1 MNIFAMIS
9 IIFVVFMALM
19 IFVTPF
25 RTFVIGE
32 LSAIALLIGHYVPD
46 WLRSAARA
54 VGIYTF
60 ILAAVTLLG
69 FLLMF
74 IAILIGNPGLTGFLF
89 LFSLSLILLAWLP
102 AGVILRTFRVT
113 AAVVPQ
119 SLKVA
124 IAYLAF
130 VGFLGL
136 VAPSVFTFSTV
147 VGAGLVALILMGAAA
162 HFNLLDKII
171 IPLVLIMCL
180 VLAWQNFFP
189 ESYRSSVRYASSWSK
204 RFDTFKD
211 RASISNETDAA
222 TTYGVLLKDI
232 NVLYRQNAKGR
243 LYDNEVTLQ
252 RGTTVLI
259 CDFKK
264 ELFIIEGQSFIEI
277 QLAKENGEFVNGPKY
292 LIQSAYLQT
301 ASPRDIIPEDDSLLP
316 GRKEDTTPSSGRMSV
331 SSLTL
336 GSNVFHLPNIGD
348 ETPFLSFPD
357 GIKVSYKIS
366 SSDYGHKII
375 YSDGREYDGGPNGDL
390 PSTRHAL
397 IKIRATK
404 PNQFVTITL
413 NRV

>member
-136 VAPSVFTFSTV
+136 VTPGVFTFSTV

-162 HFNLLDKII
+162 HFNFLDRVI
-171 IPLVLIMCL
+171 IPLVLIMCI

-211 RASISNETDAA
+211 RGSIGNEAEAA
-222 TTYGVLLKDI
+222 TTYGVLLKSI
-232 NVLYRQNAKGR
+232 NVLYTKTPNGGLAET
-243 LYDNEVTLQ
+243 EVSLN
-252 RGTTVLI
+252 RGTNVLI
-259 CDFKK
+259 VSHKD
-264 ELFIIEGQSFIEI
+264 EVLIVDGQSFVQIK
-277 QLAKENGEFVNGPKY
+277 LAKKNGSFVNGQKF
-292 LIQSAYLQT
+292 LVESEFVQL
-301 ASPRDIIPEDDSLLP
+301 ASPRELVPEDDSLLP
-316 GRKEDTTPSSGRMSV
+316 GGDTEGNSLGKISV
-331 SSLTL
+331 TKLNL
-336 GSNVFHLPNIGD
+336 GTNVFHLPNVGD
-348 ETPFLSFPD
+348 ETPFMSFPD

-375 YSDGREYDGGPNGDL
+375 YSDGREFEGSPNGAL
-390 PSTRHAL
+390 PETRHAL

-404 PNQFVTITL
+404 PNQFITVTL
-413 NRV
+413 NQV